1 MNRDIKILIT
11 FAVIMITTIISIV
24 FQWKVFLFL
33 VVNDIPILNPIVEG
47 LSPWIIPRMYS
58 FLFTGLFIIFPSYL
72 ITKKYIWFEEKIG
85 FENFKFIKFRAIKLT
100 KLPKISM
107 PKISKSDFL
116 DLLKVLLKLLL
127 VPFLILLGLDW
138 FYPTKYDICQRLYN
152 GRYTEKQALAK
163 WKLRG
168 GRYGSGSGLIGTC
181 RYKGYLK

>member
-1 MNRDIKILIT
+1 
-11 FAVIMITTIISIV
+11 MITTIISIV

-85 FENFKFIKFRAIKLT
+85 FENFKFIKYRAIKLT

-107 PKISKSDFL
+107 PKISMPKISKSDFL
-116 DLLKVLLKLLL
+116 VLLKVLLKLLL

>member
-1 MNRDIKILIT
+1 MKRLLLPLLAALALPSNV
-11 FAVIMITTIISIV
+11 FAHEYTH
-24 FQWKVFLFL
+24 FL
-33 VVNDIPILNPIVEG
+33 VVYDIPILNPIVEG